1 MERDWFLE
9 RLQLIA
15 HDILTVGEREEKEK
29 RRWTNIGPQGLSALS
44 ENEITASVHLED
56 VLISGIQVNDSLTW
70 MNAPFSVLCYWLCR
84 FEGYSMHTNFL
95 TLTLTYTEQI
105 FSHKN
110 GEIMRSI
117 LSFDQNK
124 RSLELQPM
132 ERSYLG
138 FLTHAAQVQ
147 KSSSTVAHWCW
158 FCVVTFVCD
167 VLDMM
172 RFDLIWLN

>member
-1 MERDWFLE
+1 M
-9 RLQLIA
+9 I
-15 HDILTVGEREEKEK
+15 
-29 RRWTNIGPQGLSALS
+29 
-44 ENEITASVHLED
+44 
-56 VLISGIQVNDSLTW
+56 ISHARIVTFN
-70 MNAPFSVLCYWLCR
+70 VLCYSLCC
-84 FEGYSMHTNFL
+84 FEGYSMHTNNFLTPTPTL
-95 TLTLTYTEQI
+95 TLTLTYMEQI

-147 KSSSTVAHWCW
+147 KSSSSIFLWCW
-158 FCVVTFVCD
+158 FCVVTSVGDVFDMIGFNWSEFKWVEWVELSWTGLNSIWIDCVVCAWD
-167 VLDMM
+167 
-172 RFDLIWLN
+172 IQNI

>member
-56 VLISGIQVNDSLTW
+56 VLISGIQVNKSLTC
-70 MNAPFSVLCYWLCR
+70 MNAQTMYTVIDSVVLKVIPC
-84 FEGYSMHTNFL
+84 
-95 TLTLTYTEQI
+95 TLTSSPSSLTYTTLRYTEQI

-147 KSSSTVAHWCW
+147 KSSNSVANRC
-158 FCVVTFVCD
+158 
-167 VLDMM
+167 
-172 RFDLIWLN
+172 